1 MGLRFVKGLGARE
14 RERIEAARREGP
26 FRSLEDLVRRA
37 DLGERAL
44 GQLAEAGA
52 LAAFGVDRREA
63 LWKVTRL
70 ARQTPIPLPL
80 DDPEPEVELDP
91 LDALSV
97 IAWDYRTAD
106 HSPRG
111 HLLGPLRGHLAQ
123 QRLPTAV
130 DLNQLR
136 DGARTRYVGLV
147 ICRQRPGTAGGVVF
161 MTLEDETGFVNLVVW
176 EQVFERHR
184 VLAKTEPF
192 LGVTGKVQAQEGVVH
207 LIAEHLWRPILPLRA
222 ERTRSRDFH

>member
-1 MGLRFVKGLGARE
+1 
-14 RERIEAARREGP
+14 
-26 FRSLEDLVRRA
+26 LEDLVNRA

-44 GQLAEAGA
+44 TQLAEAGA
-52 LAAFGVDRREA
+52 LACFGVERREA

-80 DDPEPEVELDP
+80 DDPQPEVELDP
-91 LDALSV
+91 LDVLST
-97 IAWDYRTAD
+97 IAWDYRATD

-111 HLLGPLRGHLAQ
+111 HLLGPLRAHLAM
-123 QRLPTAV
+123 QRLPPAEE
-130 DLNQLR
+130 LNRLS

-147 ICRQRPGTAGGVVF
+147 ICRQRPGTANGVVF

-176 EQVFERHR
+176 EQVFERYR

-192 LGVTGKVQAQEGVVH
+192 LGITGRVQAQHGVVH
-207 LIAEHLWRPILPLRA
+207 LIADHLWRPTLPLRA
-222 ERTRSRDFH
+222 ERSRSRDFH